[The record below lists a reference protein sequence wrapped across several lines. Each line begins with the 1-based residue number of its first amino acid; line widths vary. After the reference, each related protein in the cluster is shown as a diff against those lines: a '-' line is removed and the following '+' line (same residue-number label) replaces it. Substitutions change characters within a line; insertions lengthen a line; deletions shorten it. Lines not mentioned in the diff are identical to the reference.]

1 MASGSKLIYRFGAVK
16 CGVQNSSTT
25 PMADFRN
32 LASFLDKVNT
42 REVAH
47 LFSLVLHL
55 GAKMWFLHTNKATA
69 KYAEF
74 QQLES
79 ALA

>member
-1 MASGSKLIYRFGAVK
+1 
-16 CGVQNSSTT
+16 
-25 PMADFRN
+25 MADFRN

-55 GAKMWFLHTNKATA
+55 GAKMWFLRTNKATA

>member
-1 MASGSKLIYRFGAVK
+1 MWGCRIVAPL
-16 CGVQNSSTT
+16 

-42 REVAH
+42 QEVAISPPH
-47 LFSLVLHL
+47 DTSLILHL
-55 GAKMWFLHTNKATA
+55 AAEMWFFTYKQAAA

-74 QQLES
+74 Q
-79 ALA
+79 